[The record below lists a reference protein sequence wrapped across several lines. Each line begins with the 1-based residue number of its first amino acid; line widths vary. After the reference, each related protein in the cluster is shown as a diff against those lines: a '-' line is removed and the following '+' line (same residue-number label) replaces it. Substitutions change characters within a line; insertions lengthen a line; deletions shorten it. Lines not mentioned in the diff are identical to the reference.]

1 MLVCGAADPSVCL
14 FVKNKKYRRSLFPPR
29 LQGASMDIFSIFTLC
44 GGLAFFLY
52 GMNVMSSSLE
62 KIAGGRLER
71 TLKKMTSNPFKSL
84 LLGAGITIAIQSSSA
99 MTVMLVGL
107 VNSGVMELG
116 QTIGVIMGSNIGTTL
131 TAWILALTGIESES
145 VWMNLLKPENFS
157 PLLALIGIILIM
169 GSKKQRRRDIGR
181 IMVGFAV
188 LMYGMELM
196 KDAVS
201 PLADSP
207 QFSSILTAF
216 NNPLLGVLVGAV
228 FTGIIQ
234 SSAASV
240 GILQALA
247 LTGSISYGMAI
258 PIIMGQ
264 NIGTCVTALLSS
276 IGVSRNAKR
285 VAVVHISFNII
296 GTVVCLILFYGGDTI
311 FHFAIMDQAINALNI
326 ALCHSIFNIFTTAL
340 LLPFSKQLE
349 RIAVLLVRNDTKND
363 SVAFLDSRLL
373 RTPGVAISECASL
386 AGQMADLAQENVK
399 LAIAQLTSFQP
410 ARESEIEANEE
421 KLDIYEDHLG
431 HYLVEAS
438 RKGLS
443 TENSRT
449 TSKLL
454 HSIGDFER
462 IGDHAKNILDSARE
476 LHEKDLTFSP
486 EAQQELDVLT
496 RAVTDI
502 LSTATEAY
510 KANDAALAVTVEPLE
525 ETIDQL
531 SEEIRLR
538 HIHRLQQGV
547 CTIQMGFIL
556 SDLLTNYE
564 RIGDHCSNLAICV
577 IETQDK
583 DLNPHEYLH
592 DLKRG
597 GNSDFSVS
605 FQSAL
610 SRYALPPIPPAAAP
624 KAEEEAVSQEPAM
637 TH

>member
-1 MLVCGAADPSVCL
+1 
-14 FVKNKKYRRSLFPPR
+14 
-29 LQGASMDIFSIFTLC
+29 MDIFSIFTLC

-247 LTGSISYGMAI
+247 LTGSITYGMAI

-276 IGVSRNAKR
+276 IGVNRNAKR

-296 GTVVCLILFYGGDTI
+296 GTVVCLILFYGGGTI
-311 FHFAIMDQAINALNI
+311 FHFAIMDQAINAVNI

-597 GNSDFSVS
+597 GNSEFSVS

-637 TH
+637 PH